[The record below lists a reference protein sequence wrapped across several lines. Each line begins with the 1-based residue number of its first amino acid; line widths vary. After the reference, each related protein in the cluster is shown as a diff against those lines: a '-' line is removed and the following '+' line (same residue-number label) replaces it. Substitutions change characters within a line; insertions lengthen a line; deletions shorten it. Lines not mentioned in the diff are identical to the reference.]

1 MSYGHQGLKEKAAA
15 SRIQEVSSLK
25 QDKFKVTVSLDKERP
40 MSTSPL
46 YNKYNIQRYDLHP
59 NFSFAHLDDMIP
71 KGTPEYLDHGLNYVE
86 RIVRALYY
94 FKQCSLI
101 GPSGTGKTHIVYLV
115 AELTGLPIWEVNCG
129 LSASAA
135 LT

>member
-1 MSYGHQGLKEKAAA
+1 MVIRDLKEKAAA
-15 SRIQEVSSLK
+15 SRIQEVTSLK

-71 KGTPEYLDHGLNYVE
+71 KAHPNTWTM
-86 RIVRALYY
+86 A
-94 FKQCSLI
+94 
-101 GPSGTGKTHIVYLV
+101 
-115 AELTGLPIWEVNCG
+115 
-129 LSASAA
+129 
-135 LT
+135 

>member
-46 YNKYNIQRYDLHP
+46 YNKYNIQRFDLHP
-59 NFSFAHLDDMIP
+59 NFSFCTLRRHDSQRHTRIP
-71 KGTPEYLDHGLNYVE
+71 
-86 RIVRALYY
+86 
-94 FKQCSLI
+94 
-101 GPSGTGKTHIVYLV
+101 
-115 AELTGLPIWEVNCG
+115 
-129 LSASAA
+129 
-135 LT
+135 